1 MATKNIDKPNKIS
14 TMNLYHISQDEYDS
28 YDTYSDA
35 VVAARSAKVAA
46 TISPTGGNER
56 IPSERNYYGHW
67 TNDPNKVS
75 VEYIGKAKRGTKEG
89 VICAS
94 FHAG

>member
-1 MATKNIDKPNKIS
+1 
-14 TMNLYHISQDEYDS
+14 MNLYHISQDVNRG

-35 VVAARSAKVAA
+35 VVAAEGEDDAKN
-46 TISPTGGNER
+46 IHPSNTG
-56 IPSERNYYGHW
+56 YYGVGLW
-67 TNDPNKVS
+67 ALPKDVKVRLIGTAAPG
-75 VEYIGKAKRGTKEG
+75 VEFR

>member
-1 MATKNIDKPNKIS
+1 M
-14 TMNLYHISQDEYDS
+14 MNLYHISQDVYNG

-35 VVAARSAKVAA
+35 IVAAENEDEARKMHPADYVDGEWWISDYSRSWADTLEQVQVKLIGIAYAA
-46 TISPTGGNER
+46 I
-56 IPSERNYYGHW
+56 
-67 TNDPNKVS
+67 K
-75 VEYIGKAKRGTKEG
+75 KG

>member
-1 MATKNIDKPNKIS
+1 
-14 TMNLYHISQDEYDS
+14 MNLYHISQDICNG

-35 VVAARSAKVAA
+35 VVAARTSKKAA
-46 TISPTGGNER
+46 TLHPMGGGWIIPNER
-56 IPSERNYYGHW
+56 SSGGSW
-67 TNDPNKVS
+67 VNDPAQVH

>member
-1 MATKNIDKPNKIS
+1 
-14 TMNLYHISQDEYDS
+14 MNLYHISQDQVTG

-35 VVAARSAKVAA
+35 VVAANTAKEARAIHPSTYDNWDIGSWATSPAHVETELLGVA
-46 TISPTGGNER
+46 
-56 IPSERNYYGHW
+56 
-67 TNDPNKVS
+67 
-75 VEYIGKAKRGTKEG
+75 KAGTQPG